1 MNIENAKSQM
11 RKGMLEYC
19 VLLLLKHRPS
29 YASDII
35 QQLKKAE
42 LLVVEGTLYPL
53 LTRLKNDGLLQYEW
67 QESTQ
72 GPPRKYYALSPEGE
86 QFLEGL
92 DSAWTELANTINY
105 LKNIHPNLI
114 EAKKRTNKEIK
125 IIKGDYKV
133 PDDMKKIGAGKK
145 YYLKTY
151 GCQMNV
157 HESEKIAGM
166 LVELGY
172 SECSSVEDADI
183 IVINTCGFI
192 ESSKVESI
200 NTILD
205 MIDYKNDNKISFNV
219 VYSDLN
225 IVNV

>member
-53 LTRLKNDGLLQYEW
+53 LTRLKNDGLLRYEW

-86 QFLEGL
+86 KFLEGL
-92 DSAWTELANTINY
+92 DTAWGELSTTVNY
-105 LKNIHPNLI
+105 LKNLQPEFHL
-114 EAKKRTNKEIK
+114 
-125 IIKGDYKV
+125 
-133 PDDMKKIGAGKK
+133 
-145 YYLKTY
+145 
-151 GCQMNV
+151 
-157 HESEKIAGM
+157 
-166 LVELGY
+166 
-172 SECSSVEDADI
+172 
-183 IVINTCGFI
+183 
-192 ESSKVESI
+192 
-200 NTILD
+200 
-205 MIDYKNDNKISFNV
+205 
-219 VYSDLN
+219 
-225 IVNV
+225 